1 MASDTVDLITN
12 AFYNY
17 IFPSICLFGILC
29 NTLNLTVLSSKRLRE
44 SPFTYLTALACAD
57 LLTFCFTLSTFF
69 SRGNFINYSS
79 INIKYFVKKT
89 EILFFMPTVNVFS
102 AMSVSVVVALT
113 IERFLF
119 MKFPLHAS
127 TICTKHYARRVV
139 AILFVFIAL
148 FRLPMYFFRD
158 VQIQK
163 TNQNVSMYDANC
175 SQTIMIVNKFEK
187 YHKLYFTISLT
198 IFEIIPFFVLSILNV
213 GIVVLL
219 KQSNKGFDALIARKN
234 DQFTNSSCK
243 RMEQLE
249 TLDLDYKQSE
259 KMTRR
264 KKDEIKLTRQ
274 LVVLVTLVVLSE
286 IFSIVT
292 YEKITEFLVGRHFL
306 NYMNTEYK
314 LQVAIANSI
323 NLIVNSANFL
333 VLCAFNT
340 RYFNIFKEKY
350 SCIFR
355 RFSKQRQRQ
364 REVVN
369 SSVI

>member
-249 TLDLDYKQSE
+249 TLDLDYKQFE
-259 KMTRR
+259 RR
-264 KKDEIKLTRQ
+264 KNDEIKLTRQ
-274 LVVLVTLVVLSE
+274 LALLITLFFFSE
-286 IFSIVT
+286 IWSIIT
-292 YEKITEFLVGRHFL
+292 YETITHYMIGRHFL

-314 LQVAIANSI
+314 LQVAIADSV
-323 NLIVNSANFL
+323 NLIMHSSNFL

-350 SCIFR
+350 SFLFNIVIYKRQNIF
-355 RFSKQRQRQ
+355 
-364 REVVN
+364 
-369 SSVI
+369 